1 MSVLAV
7 VEPNGL
13 AGTELRRVLRE
24 RRELWTEVRLL
35 SAEADDEVAT
45 LSEFDGAALV
55 RPLSAEQLAG
65 VDLVFLCEGYDEA
78 APAWQLAG
86 AGTTTVLI
94 SPERSPAGGVAV
106 VAGVNSE
113 AAAAGGLLVSPHPA
127 VVLLAL
133 LLDPLRPLGLA
144 DAAAWLVQ
152 PATMRGRR
160 GLDELM
166 EQTRALLAFSDDRPT
181 EVFGDQLTFNLL
193 PTDGD
198 TAPLAAQVAGLLGGS
213 PTPAIELIQG
223 GVFHG
228 FTASLLVEFTE
239 DPGAEAIAAAL
250 AAQPLL
256 EPHDP
261 KAGAGPGPVL
271 AAGRDNVLLGPV
283 SPATGAPATGTPGRY
298 WLRAVMDNL
307 TRGGAVNA
315 IEIAAAVLPR
325 PS

>member
-1 MSVLAV
+1 LTVLAV

-13 AGTELRRVLRE
+13 AGTELRRLLRE
-24 RRELWTEVRLL
+24 RRQLWTEVRLL
-35 SAEADDEVAT
+35 NAEADDEVAT
-45 LSEFDGAALV
+45 LSELDGAALV

-65 VDLVFLCEGYDEA
+65 VDLVFLCEGYDA
-78 APAWQLAG
+78 ADPAWRLAA
-86 AGTTTVLI
+86 AGTTTVVI
-94 SPERSPAGGVAV
+94 SPEQSPAGGVPV
-106 VAGVNSE
+106 VAGVNLE

-144 DAAAWLVQ
+144 DATAWLVQ
-152 PATMRGRR
+152 PATMHGRR

-193 PTDGD
+193 PTGTDP
-198 TAPLAAQVAGLLGGS
+198 APLAAQVADLLGGS
-213 PTPAIELIQG
+213 PTPAIEVVQG

-228 FTASLLVEFTE
+228 FTASLLVGFAE
-239 DPGAEAIAAAL
+239 DPGAGAIAAAL
-250 AAQPLL
+250 AARPQI

-261 KAGAGPGPVL
+261 QAGPGPGPIL
-271 AAGRDNVLLGPV
+271 AAGSDKVLLGPV
-283 SPATGAPATGTPGRY
+283 APATGAPGRY

-315 IEIAAAVLPR
+315 IEIAAAVLPAPR
-325 PS
+325 G